1 LAALYAARQVRIARE
16 QAAKTRQAQ
25 LEASRPYVIVTIEP
39 SGASRHLFDLVVKNI
54 GQRPA
59 LNASITL
66 DPSPVRASEA
76 QGHELAEAR
85 MLSEPVAMIA
95 PGQEMRT
102 FYDSHVERN
111 AHERTTAAESPHHAQ
126 EDSEAR
132 RFRVGCYPAECV
144 IGSMAS

>member
-16 QAAKTRQAQ
+16 QAAETRQAQ

-85 MLSEPVAMIA
+85 MLSELAPLIVIA
-95 PGQEMRT
+95 
-102 FYDSHVERN
+102 F
-111 AHERTTAAESPHHAQ
+111 ATTPS
-126 EDSEAR
+126 S
-132 RFRVGCYPAECV
+132 
-144 IGSMAS
+144 

>member
-16 QAAKTRQAQ
+16 QAAETRQAQ

-76 QGHELAEAR
+76 KDT
-85 MLSEPVAMIA
+85 S
-95 PGQEMRT
+95 
-102 FYDSHVERN
+102 
-111 AHERTTAAESPHHAQ
+111 
-126 EDSEAR
+126 
-132 RFRVGCYPAECV
+132 
-144 IGSMAS
+144 